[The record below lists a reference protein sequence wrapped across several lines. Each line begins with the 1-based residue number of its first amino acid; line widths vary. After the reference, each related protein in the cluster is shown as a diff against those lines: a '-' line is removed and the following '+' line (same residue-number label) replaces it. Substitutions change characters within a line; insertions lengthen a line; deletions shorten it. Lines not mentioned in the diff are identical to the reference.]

1 MAKSSMIEKLALPM
15 FISGVLAMM
24 ASASVSLSAT
34 ANASSPVQYRKVTLN
49 YLSSGYSAS
58 DSNCGSYQDIYSSSS
73 WSSPSFR
80 AKSPSRSNSE
90 EQFVCSVT
98 LFVVSDVKIPTPK
111 PVPTVTVIYRPEPT
125 ERPTVRPTPT
135 QKPSISPKPRPT
147 WWNQPTPTPN
157 KTPRP

>member
-15 FISGVLAMM
+15 FITGVLAML
-24 ASASVSLSAT
+24 ASATLSVSAT

-49 YLSSGYSAS
+49 YLSSGYSAG
-58 DSNCGSYQDIYSSSS
+58 DTNCGSSQETYSSSS

-80 AKSPSRSNSE
+80 ARSLSRSNSE
-90 EQFVCSVT
+90 EQFLCSVT
-98 LFVVSDVKIPTPK
+98 LYVVSDVEIPAPK
-111 PVPTVTVIYRPEPT
+111 PVPTVTVIYRPEPS
-125 ERPTVRPTPT
+125 ERPTIRPKPT
-135 QKPSISPKPRPT
+135 KKPTATPKPRPT

>member
-15 FISGVLAMM
+15 FISGVLAML
-24 ASASVSLSAT
+24 ASASLSVTAS
-34 ANASSPVQYRKVTLN
+34 ANAASPVQYRKVTLN

-73 WSSPSFR
+73 WNSPSFR
-80 AKSPSRSNSE
+80 AKSLSRSNSE
-90 EQFVCSVT
+90 EQFICSVT
-98 LFVVSDVKIPTPK
+98 LYVVSDVDIPTPK

-125 ERPTVRPTPT
+125 KPPTFRPTPT
-135 QKPSISPKPRPT
+135 KKPTASPTPRPT
-147 WWNQPTPTPN
+147 WWQLPTPTPN